1 MNRSLRIGL
10 AVGMSLLMVAAIGA
24 TGVQEETDAVFEFA
38 LSGNPDTLDPHA
50 TSGTLTFQT
59 VRSFYDTLVEPDRS
73 GVLVPALAESWDV
86 SEDGLTWTFTLRD
99 DVVFHNGEE
108 LTSSDVKATFG
119 RLVDPETASPKAS
132 EFEAIEA
139 IDTPDESTVVLRLS
153 TPTAPLLASIA
164 SGWGA
169 ILPESLIES
178 GHDFGSKPVGTGPFT
193 FVEWVRDSR
202 IVMERNDDY
211 WMEGHPNV
219 GGVVIN
225 IIPEDAV
232 QIQGLLTGQ
241 LHAIDSVNQQDLELL
256 ESDENVYVRQ
266 DLSALVMVLAM
277 NNAREPM
284 SNLQFRRAVAHAIDK
299 QSVMDIAYGGG
310 EIVGTFMDVS
320 DPYYVD
326 FTDLYS
332 YDPDRARTVLEA
344 GGVEIDE
351 PLVMALPENFEP
363 HVRAGEM
370 YQEMLEEVGI
380 DVELQV
386 VDWSTWLNDVYR
398 GGNYDF
404 TVIGHTG
411 KLDPDGRLAGYGTG
425 ESYVHWENEE
435 AAQAIR
441 KARRV
446 VDPAERKELY
456 GRALELMAREV
467 PHVYVGTSYRYVAMR
482 SNVSGFH
489 QDAKLDTF
497 DFRYV
502 EIGE

>member
-1 MNRSLRIGL
+1 
-10 AVGMSLLMVAAIGA
+10 
-24 TGVQEETDAVFEFA
+24 
-38 LSGNPDTLDPHA
+38 
-50 TSGTLTFQT
+50 
-59 VRSFYDTLVEPDRS
+59 
-73 GVLVPALAESWDV
+73 
-86 SEDGLTWTFTLRD
+86 
-99 DVVFHNGEE
+99 
-108 LTSSDVKATFG
+108 
-119 RLVDPETASPKAS
+119 
-132 EFEAIEA
+132 
-139 IDTPDESTVVLRLS
+139 
-153 TPTAPLLASIA
+153 
-164 SGWGA
+164 
-169 ILPESLIES
+169 
-178 GHDFGSKPVGTGPFT
+178 
-193 FVEWVRDSR
+193 
-202 IVMERNDDY
+202 MERNDDY

-351 PLVMALPENFEP
+351 PLVMALPENFEL

>member
-1 MNRSLRIGL
+1 
-10 AVGMSLLMVAAIGA
+10 
-24 TGVQEETDAVFEFA
+24 
-38 LSGNPDTLDPHA
+38 
-50 TSGTLTFQT
+50 
-59 VRSFYDTLVEPDRS
+59 
-73 GVLVPALAESWDV
+73 V